1 MRNGVNLERLFADSY
16 RMSIDSI
23 ASMSTAMSQA
33 QLQSA
38 VSVKVLKMAQGQDQ
52 VAADLLNSALQDVQE
67 SMDQANRQ
75 AGVQIDT
82 LA

>member
-1 MRNGVNLERLFADSY
+1 
-16 RMSIDSI
+16 MSIDSI

-38 VSVKVLKMAQGQDQ
+38 VSVKVLKMAQGQEQ

-82 LA
+82 LT

>member
-1 MRNGVNLERLFADSY
+1 
-16 RMSIDSI
+16 MSIDSI

-38 VSVKVLKMAQGQDQ
+38 VSVKVLKMAQGQEQ